1 MPRTIPR
8 LLRVIHHVRAG
19 CVTASA
25 GRNRVSLPHRGRD
38 TRFRLS
44 IWLRI
49 QLERGDGGSFEF
61 MSWMPIMMAVLGLI
75 AMATLVRSAQ
85 PPLWAAARECA
96 RVASASLDSGKGVG
110 KGRAVASESLR
121 GNGIAHERA
130 LISVTHDGARGG
142 LATCTIRYPV
152 ALGALPMSAWI
163 GRDSL
168 ELSSSFTSVIEP
180 YQGE

>member
-1 MPRTIPR
+1 MMRSLSRQSPGRRAQARCFWSTR
-8 LLRVIHHVRAG
+8 L
-19 CVTASA
+19 
-25 GRNRVSLPHRGRD
+25 RN
-38 TRFRLS
+38 
-44 IWLRI
+44 

-75 AMATLVRSAQ
+75 AMAALVRSAQ
-85 PPLWAAARECA
+85 PSIWAAARECA
-96 RVASASLDSGKGVG
+96 RVASASLDSAKGSGKGWS
-110 KGRAVASESLR
+110 VAYESLR
-121 GNGIAHERA
+121 GNGLSHAHA
-130 LISVTHDGARGG
+130 AISVSHDGTRGG

-168 ELSSSFTSVIEP
+168 EVSSSFTAVIEP